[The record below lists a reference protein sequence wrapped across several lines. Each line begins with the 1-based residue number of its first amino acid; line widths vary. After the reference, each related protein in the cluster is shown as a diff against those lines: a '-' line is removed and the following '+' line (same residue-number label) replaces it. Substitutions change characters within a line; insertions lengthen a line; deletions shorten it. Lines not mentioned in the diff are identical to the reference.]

1 MQYTNQYR
9 YLLTLL
15 MLGWVISNSS
25 CKKILEQEP
34 QNSTYDQVFWQTAKD
49 CESAIAGNYSL
60 LRASFTATSAYEE
73 NAFRYNMY
81 GDAQTTSTSYFT
93 INYNG
98 DGLEGIQGGDFT
110 FQYNIQTL
118 GDWTVFYKT
127 IAYSN
132 IILKKIPSIPDE
144 KLAKDVVNVQT
155 FKNKIMGQALFI
167 RALSYFQL
175 VKVWGDVPIVTE
187 AYDDVLSA
195 PQLPRSAKADVM
207 KQIENDCHAAM
218 GMLNW
223 GNESVQE
230 RGVIANRGSVYALLA
245 HLYLWRATMTN
256 VNSDTPVM
264 SDVTNADTT
273 LSTLIARGGYSLVDT
288 AKYGDQFNNPS
299 TESIFEVAMSENN
312 QEGAYYHIGLGFLTG
327 SLVEGLGFSPRFW
340 VPDQYIDNHY
350 GVERTGYGE
359 GWVFRPGGW
368 EWLPVKVVGIQYY
381 IVENGVEINVTDDA
395 DLSNGNAYVYYAD
408 IDDYK
413 LELVGGYGPDLGEV
427 RYRNNFV
434 KVGAQGSNLIKYRN
448 IIYRNPGNRTN
459 AYLSNNLPVFRLSD
473 MRLLQAEVALY
484 KNDLSTAAQIINFF
498 RDRNNSS
505 SVRVSAT
512 DGKFNLTREYMLERG
527 KELYME
533 GQVYFDLLRTRMYT
547 EFIGWMSTTRFRGEG
562 FYWPVYPLLFNDNKF
577 LTQTLY
583 WRGKV

>member
-1 MQYTNQYR
+1 
-9 YLLTLL
+9 
-15 MLGWVISNSS
+15 
-25 CKKILEQEP
+25 
-34 QNSTYDQVFWQTAKD
+34 
-49 CESAIAGNYSL
+49 
-60 LRASFTATSAYEE
+60 
-73 NAFRYNMY
+73 
-81 GDAQTTSTSYFT
+81 
-93 INYNG
+93 
-98 DGLEGIQGGDFT
+98 
-110 FQYNIQTL
+110 
-118 GDWTVFYKT
+118 
-127 IAYSN
+127 
-132 IILKKIPSIPDE
+132 
-144 KLAKDVVNVQT
+144 
-155 FKNKIMGQALFI
+155 
-167 RALSYFQL
+167 
-175 VKVWGDVPIVTE
+175 
-187 AYDDVLSA
+187 
-195 PQLPRSAKADVM
+195 
-207 KQIENDCHAAM
+207 
-218 GMLNW
+218 
-223 GNESVQE
+223 
-230 RGVIANRGSVYALLA
+230 
-245 HLYLWRATMTN
+245 MTN

-264 SDVTNADTT
+264 SDVNNADTT
-273 LSTLIARGGYSLVDT
+273 LNTLIARGGYSLVDT
-288 AKYGDQFNNPS
+288 AKYGDQFINPS

-434 KVGAQGSNLIKYRN
+434 KVGTQGTNLIKYRN

-459 AYLSNNLPVFRLSD
+459 GYLSNNLPVFRLSD

-484 KNDLSTAAQIINFF
+484 KNDLATAAQIINFF

-505 SVRVSAT
+505 SSRVSAT
-512 DGKFNLTREYMLERG
+512 DSKFNLTREYILERG

-533 GQVYFDLLRTRMYT
+533 GHIYFDLLRTRMYT